1 MTISIQQIAPL
12 GQITWTEGIEETT
25 KKNEKFRQEIVSFLT
40 KHINH
45 DWGSLT
51 SKDDA
56 AMNDRAVKK
65 ADGGRLHSGYQ
76 ASNGQK
82 IWIVTNGFGNQDLGA
97 EFCHTTVMFPSEY

>member
-65 ADGGRLHSGYQ
+65 AVE
-76 ASNGQK
+76 
-82 IWIVTNGFGNQDLGA
+82 IPTIVAAYPKL
-97 EFCHTTVMFPSEY
+97 FPLK

>member
-65 ADGGRLHSGYQ
+65 AVE
-76 ASNGQK
+76 
-82 IWIVTNGFGNQDLGA
+82 IPTIVAAYPKLL
-97 EFCHTTVMFPSEY
+97 PLK